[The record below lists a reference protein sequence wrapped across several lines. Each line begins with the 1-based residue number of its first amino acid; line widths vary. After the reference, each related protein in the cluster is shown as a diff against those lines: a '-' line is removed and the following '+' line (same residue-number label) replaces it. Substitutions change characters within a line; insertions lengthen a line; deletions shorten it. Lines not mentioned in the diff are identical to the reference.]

1 MSSISIC
8 TIIPYVCPGPN
19 GGGEGGGGDGGGGDG
34 GGGVGGGGMGGGG
47 GDIGGNGGG
56 KIRGPQ
62 SVQSC
67 PNSQAL
73 YPEFAPPSSQYE
85 FSATMQSFKH
95 TKLLLNCTA
104 TFVNNNK

>member
-1 MSSISIC
+1 MDIFIIVLINWHPLKFGSISSISIC

-34 GGGVGGGGMGGGG
+34 GGGVGGGGIGGGG

-67 PNSQAL
+67 PKSQA
-73 YPEFAPPSSQYE
+73 
-85 FSATMQSFKH
+85 
-95 TKLLLNCTA
+95 
-104 TFVNNNK
+104 